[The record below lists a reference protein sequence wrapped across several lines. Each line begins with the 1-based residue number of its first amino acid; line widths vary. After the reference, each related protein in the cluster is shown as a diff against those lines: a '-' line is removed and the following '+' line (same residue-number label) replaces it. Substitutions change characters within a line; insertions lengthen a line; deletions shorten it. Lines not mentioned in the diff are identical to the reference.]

1 MKVLFTI
8 SQLGGGGAERVVSVL
23 ANKFVSLGWLVEILM
38 IYDKPIAYELDNRIK
53 LISLHSKQGRL
64 FGTLKQI
71 AAVRKYYKKTDA
83 DIIISFLV
91 VVNMISVLAHFG
103 SRIPL
108 IVCERNDPNRNPCSK
123 IVRMV
128 RDAVYRFSDGNVF
141 QTPDAKRY
149 FENKNIKNGV
159 VIPNPLKEHLPEPFL
174 GERKKIFV
182 TAVRLEKQK
191 NIPLLIKAFARV
203 HESHPDYSLRIFG
216 DGPDKDELIRLCA
229 EHNIS
234 DSVKFEGFSKNWHSL
249 ILDASCF
256 VLPSD
261 YEGLSNSL
269 IEALALGIPVIST
282 DHPIGGAKMFV
293 ENRKNGILIPV
304 GDENALVDAMMFIID
319 NPDSAWQYAKNAQS
333 IRAKLAVDAIVR
345 KWIEYV
351 QTIKAAF

>member
-1 MKVLFTI
+1 MKILFTI

-23 ANKFVSLGWLVEILM
+23 ANGFASIGWNVEILM
-38 IYDKPIAYELDNRIK
+38 IYDRPIAYELDKRIK
-53 LISLHSKQGRL
+53 LTNLHCKRGRIL
-64 FGTLKQI
+64 GSIQQI
-71 AAVRKYYKKTDA
+71 FAIRKYYKKTDV
-83 DIIISFLV
+83 DVIVSFLV
-91 VVNMISVLAHFG
+91 VVNMVSILAHLG
-103 SRIPL
+103 CKIPL
-108 IVCERNDPNRNPCSK
+108 IISERNDPNRNPRSN
-123 IVRMV
+123 IVRIM
-128 RDAVYRFSDGNVF
+128 RDKIYRFAEGNVF

-149 FENKNIKNGV
+149 FEDKKVKNGI
-159 VIPNPLKEHLPEPFL
+159 VIPNPLKECLPEPFL
-174 GERKKIFV
+174 GERKKTFV

-191 NIPLLIKAFARV
+191 NIPLLIKAFACV
-203 HESHPDYSLRIFG
+203 HELHPEYSLRIFG
-216 DGPDKDELIRLCA
+216 DGPDKDELIRLCT
-229 EHNIS
+229 EHDIN

-293 ENRKNGILIPV
+293 ENHKNGILIPV

-333 IRAKLAVDAIVR
+333 IRAKLAVDTIVQ